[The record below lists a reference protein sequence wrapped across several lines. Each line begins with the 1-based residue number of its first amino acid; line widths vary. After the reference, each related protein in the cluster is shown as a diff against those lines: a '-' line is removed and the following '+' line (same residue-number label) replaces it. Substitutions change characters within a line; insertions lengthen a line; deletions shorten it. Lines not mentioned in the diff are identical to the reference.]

1 MRKRATIK
9 DVAALA
15 GVSLKTVSR
24 VINREAGVTPEMA
37 SRVQKAV
44 VQLDYRHNLA
54 ASNLRRGQRTSSIG
68 VLLHDLRNPFSATLL
83 RAIEDRARTRGLA
96 VLSASLDDET
106 EREALLA
113 ADLVSRRVDGLIL
126 MPTGPDQSY
135 LVSDVLAGLAVV
147 AVDRPVS
154 GADLDTVLVDNVG
167 GASAATQHLAAHG
180 HERIAL
186 LTDRVSIWTA
196 GQRRVGY
203 EQGLVRSVVPLDPRY
218 VVTDLQSTEQA
229 TAQVHRLLSL
239 PEPPTAIFAAR
250 NILSI
255 GAIRALRQRDLA
267 DRIALVGF
275 DDFPTA
281 DLMTPPLTVIQQD
294 VAALGEKAVDLLF
307 ARIDGQGAAPQE
319 VLLGTTLVARG
330 SGEIYPAILADSG

>member
-44 VQLDYRHNLA
+44 AQLDYRHNLA
-54 ASNLRRGQRTSSIG
+54 ASNLRRGQRTASIG

-83 RAIEDRARTRGLA
+83 RAIEDRARMRGLA
-96 VLSASLDDET
+96 VLSASLDDEA
-106 EREALLA
+106 EREASLA
-113 ADLVSRRVDGLIL
+113 TDLVSRRVDGLIL

-154 GADLDTVLVDNVG
+154 GADLDTVLVDNIG

-203 EQGLVRSVVPLDPRY
+203 EQGLALSVVPLDLRY
-218 VVTDLQSTEQA
+218 VVTDLQSSDQA
-229 TAQVHRLLSL
+229 TAEVHRLLSL
-239 PEPPTAIFAAR
+239 GEPPTAIFAAR

-307 ARIDGQGAAPQE
+307 ARIDGQGIAPQE

-330 SGEIYPAILADSG
+330 SGEIHPATLADSG